1 MTLGE
6 RLATLRN
13 TKDMTQDELAK
24 SLKIGKSTLGMYET
38 NKREPD
44 LNTIALLAAYFEVSI
59 DWLITGKSFD
69 ESRTSKESSI
79 MASNIIKHIRNAE
92 ADYDVDL
99 LNDSLVNEIIHQF
112 IFNLAKLKAKDH
124 HS

>member
-13 TKDMTQDELAK
+13 TKNMTQDELAK
-24 SLKIGKSTLGMYET
+24 NLKIGKSTLGMYET

-69 ESRTSKESSI
+69 ESRTSKEYSI
-79 MASNIIKHIRNAE
+79 MASNVIQHIKNAE
-92 ADYDVDL
+92 VEYDVDL

-112 IFNLAKLKAKDH
+112 IFNLAKLKAKVH

>member
-13 TKDMTQDELAK
+13 TKNMTQDELAK

-112 IFNLAKLKAKDH
+112 IFNLAKLKAKVH